1 VLMPAID
8 PRAKAAE
15 CDSAIERVS
24 DPERRIVLETLRD
37 LWIDLCTPVS
47 PIYETDRAV
56 HISTIVEIHNDLM
69 ASSKM
74 AMH

>member
-1 VLMPAID
+1 MLAID
-8 PRAKAAE
+8 PKAKAAE

-24 DPERRIVLETLRD
+24 DPERRIVLETLRN

-47 PIYETDRAV
+47 PIYETD
-56 HISTIVEIHNDLM
+56 ISTIVEIHNGLM
-69 ASSKM
+69 ASSRM